1 MKYKKIRKRSL
12 AFGKVV
18 LPVIVPIL
26 ISVYNRHQP
35 NYRGHAETTITKSR
49 SIIYVRVPIL
59 EAVGWRVFI
68 QPVESDQL
76 GLDDGK

>member
-1 MKYKKIRKRSL
+1 MKYKKINKRCRRI
-12 AFGKVV
+12 GKAV
-18 LPVIVPIL
+18 LTVIVPIL
-26 ISVYNRHQP
+26 ISVYTRHQP
-35 NYRGHAETTITKSR
+35 NCRSHTETTITESR
-49 SIIYVRVPIL
+49 SIIHVRVPML